1 MGLSIAQQPDVIFAA
16 FGDMMRVPG
25 TQGSP
30 LEHKARGMDV
40 RIVYSPSDALKLARL
55 NPEKHVMFFAIGFET
70 TAPSTALTLMRAKA
84 EGIRNFSVFCNHV
97 TIIPAIRAI
106 LDSPDMRLD
115 AFIGPGHVSTVI
127 GCRPYEWIAKNEHKP
142 IVVSGFEPLDML
154 QSIVMLLRQLNAG
167 RGQGRKSVQA
177 RGSVG
182 RQPRRAAGHG
192 GGFRVASLFRV
203 ARSGVHFAV
212 GAAPQRQVCRMGCRA
227 ALRGSRRAGH
237 RSQSGA
243 MWRSAEGRAEAAS
256 VQTLWPRVHAGAS
269 RRRAHGFIGRIMR
282 RLLQLRTPQG
292 SNGDQPDLDRLSAR
306 EPPPAEPVPIRFRDP
321 QIEMAHGA
329 GGKASRRLVEG
340 LFAPL
345 LFGTAPGPLGDA
357 AQVEIN
363 GTEVAITTDS
373 FVVKPLSFPG
383 GSIGELAVNGT
394 VNDLAVSGAK
404 AEALVVTY
412 VLEAGLP
419 TPVLEAE
426 VRAMAKA
433 AREAGVRIAGG
444 DTKVVE
450 HGKADQM
457 YITTTGIGRL
467 LPGVSVD
474 PRSVRPGDKVLLSGP
489 IGDHGITILLA
500 RGELDLEADL
510 RSDTRS
516 VLPLVEALV
525 DAAGP
530 GIRWM
535 RDPTRGGVATSLN
548 ELARDCGLGMVL
560 FEDQIPVR
568 DAVRGACELLGLDP
582 LHIANEGQFLAV
594 VVSRVCADAAI
605 NALRLAPGGEEAQV
619 IGEVREQPAGSVLV
633 TTLYGGSR
641 IVDMLVGDPLPRIC

>member
-1 MGLSIAQQPDVIFAA
+1 
-16 FGDMMRVPG
+16 
-25 TQGSP
+25 
-30 LEHKARGMDV
+30 
-40 RIVYSPSDALKLARL
+40 
-55 NPEKHVMFFAIGFET
+55 
-70 TAPSTALTLMRAKA
+70 
-84 EGIRNFSVFCNHV
+84 
-97 TIIPAIRAI
+97 
-106 LDSPDMRLD
+106 
-115 AFIGPGHVSTVI
+115 
-127 GCRPYEWIAKNEHKP
+127 
-142 IVVSGFEPLDML
+142 
-154 QSIVMLLRQLNAG
+154 
-167 RGQGRKSVQA
+167 
-177 RGSVG
+177 
-182 RQPRRAAGHG
+182 
-192 GGFRVASLFRV
+192 
-203 ARSGVHFAV
+203 
-212 GAAPQRQVCRMGCRA
+212 
-227 ALRGSRRAGH
+227 
-237 RSQSGA
+237 
-243 MWRSAEGRAEAAS
+243 
-256 VQTLWPRVHAGAS
+256 
-269 RRRAHGFIGRIMR
+269 MR

-292 SNGDQPDLDRLSAR
+292 SNGDQPDVDRLSA
-306 EPPPAEPVPIRFRDP
+306 PVTTLADAAPIRFRDA

-345 LFGTAPGPLGDA
+345 LFGKAPGPLGDA
-357 AQVEIN
+357 AHVEIN
-363 GTEVAITTDS
+363 GTKVAITTDS
-373 FVVKPLSFPG
+373 FVVSPLTFPG

-426 VRAMAKA
+426 VRAMGEA
-433 AREAGVRIAGG
+433 ARKAGVRIAGG

-450 HGKADQM
+450 HGKADRM
-457 YITTTGIGRL
+457 YITTTGIGHLIR
-467 LPGVSVD
+467 GVAVD

-525 DAAGP
+525 HAAGP
-530 GIRWM
+530 GVRWM
-535 RDPTRGGVATSLN
+535 RDPTRGGTATSLN
-548 ELARDCGLGMVL
+548 ELARDCGLGIVL

-594 VVSRVCADAAI
+594 VAPEYADAAI
-605 NALRLAPGGEEAQV
+605 NGLALAAGGNEAQI
-619 IGEVREQPAGSVLV
+619 IGEIREQPAGSVLV

-641 IVDMLVGDPLPRIC
+641 IIDMLVGDPLPRIC